1 MSTPLLDPYHFA
13 ITVPP
18 VPPLNVANN
27 ATPLDPVA
35 LLKALQCIRYNC
47 DGGEAIGKSFQS
59 SLEIVDAVIDTLRN
73 HIIDGLPAYQAA
85 DWFLEK

>member
-13 ITVPP
+13 ITAHSLGHHAAHGRTSKFSESLAARLCDNLGVP
-18 VPPLNVANN
+18 VFGH
-27 ATPLDPVA
+27 D
-35 LLKALQCIRYNC
+35 
-47 DGGEAIGKSFQS
+47 DGLA
-59 SLEIVDAVIDTLRN
+59 IVDAVIDTLRN